1 MNILT
6 VSGCDSVVQSAVV
19 EEKDKADQTKME
31 KKKIIQKTV
40 AEQVQAPE
48 TYQTMIKSDLK
59 SEDRSDKENPMKFT
73 LIADA
78 SVEVPDV
85 DVICLK
91 KVKKVEISEEEQEKV
106 KDILG
111 KGQSM
116 QEIWP
121 VRRVPIEN
129 VQNGMYTVDGLTYR
143 YTYVQGNQEE
153 LKFQTEGAFFDDSGD
168 MVLASSEKKKREE
181 RFQNYIKAGKGKM
194 TEKEA
199 RDKVTNLISGEW
211 EVYDSSSKELIGENI
226 SLEKDDFIFERIIDG
241 IPVNYVRSSCLPIG
255 NLSSTLK
262 EKDGAAYEE
271 QSEGW
276 DNEVL
281 TADFC
286 SGTIQ
291 NFLHTNPIEVS
302 DASDEPLFLL
312 PFDEIRDIFEK
323 TITLQ
328 VMTEQ
333 KDRLIA
339 VDGQSQ
345 YRYPSI
351 DAQSAEMTVTKVQLG
366 YMRVR
371 DDKSDMEGSLIP
383 VWDFYGT
390 WTSKEPEYE
399 YEMGDEAV
407 MGNVSMDAAGVPFL
421 TIDACDGSV
430 VQRTQAG

>member
-1 MNILT
+1 
-6 VSGCDSVVQSAVV
+6 
-19 EEKDKADQTKME
+19 
-31 KKKIIQKTV
+31 
-40 AEQVQAPE
+40 
-48 TYQTMIKSDLK
+48 
-59 SEDRSDKENPMKFT
+59 
-73 LIADA
+73 
-78 SVEVPDV
+78 
-85 DVICLK
+85 
-91 KVKKVEISEEEQEKV
+91 
-106 KDILG
+106 
-111 KGQSM
+111 
-116 QEIWP
+116 
-121 VRRVPIEN
+121 
-129 VQNGMYTVDGLTYR
+129 
-143 YTYVQGNQEE
+143 
-153 LKFQTEGAFFDDSGD
+153 
-168 MVLASSEKKKREE
+168 
-181 RFQNYIKAGKGKM
+181 M